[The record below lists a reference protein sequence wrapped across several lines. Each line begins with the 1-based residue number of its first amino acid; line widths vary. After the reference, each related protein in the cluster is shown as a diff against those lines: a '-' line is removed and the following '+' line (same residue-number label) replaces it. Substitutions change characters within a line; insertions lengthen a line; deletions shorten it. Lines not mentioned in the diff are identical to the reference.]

1 MMALRAFLN
10 SAITAGEA
18 ATTFSAQDVVSS
30 AVTSAQSEMMGII
43 GIVVPA
49 IAAVVVAVVA
59 VKFGLKWIR
68 QIKG

>member
-18 ATTFSAQDVVSS
+18 TAFSAKDIVSS
-30 AVTSAQSEMMGII
+30 AMTNAQTEMMGILAVAVP
-43 GIVVPA
+43 VV
-49 IAAVVVAVVA
+49 AAVVVAVVG
-59 VKFGLKWIR
+59 VKFGLKWIK